1 VSISSR
7 VIELVER
14 LSTQLLVVVV
24 VLLAGGRCIGGS
36 VNASWLAS
44 SACRDNVSDDRALS
58 PATHT
63 VHGTPVIGVI
73 LLGRIA
79 YKVRECRLLL
89 AM

>member
-14 LSTQLLVVVV
+14 LSTQLLLVV
-24 VLLAGGRCIGGS
+24 VLLAAGRCIGGS

-63 VHGTPVIGVI
+63 VHGRPVIGVV
-73 LLGRIA
+73 L
-79 YKVRECRLLL
+79 
-89 AM
+89 